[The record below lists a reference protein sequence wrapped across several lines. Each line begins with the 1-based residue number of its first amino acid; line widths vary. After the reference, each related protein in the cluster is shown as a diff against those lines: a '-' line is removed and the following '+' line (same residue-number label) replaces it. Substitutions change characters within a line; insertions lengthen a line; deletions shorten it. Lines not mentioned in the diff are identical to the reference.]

1 VTPENL
7 NNRQYQQGQEY
18 NMKPLQVVPALRVN
32 NSSSIQPSRVHAS
45 VVGGIR
51 REMDARA
58 GTGIVATY
66 VAIPVQSR
74 SSSIEGHTTVR
85 AARNEVGDGFQ
96 NNSKRH
102 VSSSGYHAN
111 NKGNSESVSGRNAS
125 DDNEVQIWTTKQS
138 FKRGNIE
145 ISQAADVHSDS
156 KKSAT
161 KDKDTFAIPGK
172 RLKVKLTSLDCI
184 KKLKLST
191 EIVLCSTYRI
201 SH

>member
-1 VTPENL
+1 
-7 NNRQYQQGQEY
+7 
-18 NMKPLQVVPALRVN
+18 MKPLQVVPALRVS
-32 NSSSIQPSRVHAS
+32 NSSSIQPSRVHDSSSRVAS

-51 REMDARA
+51 PEMDDGA

-74 SSSIEGHTTVR
+74 SSSSVGHTMVR
-85 AARNEVGDGFQ
+85 AARNDFRDGFQ
-96 NNSKRH
+96 NNGNRH

-125 DDNEVQIWTTKQS
+125 GDNEVQILSTKHS

-172 RLKVKLTSLDCI
+172 RLKVKYAWLDCI
-184 KKLKLST
+184 KKLKPST
-191 EIVLCSTYRI
+191 EVVLCATCLI
-201 SH
+201 SHIR